1 MNQSPTIGAL
11 AAALA
16 KAQGEIK
23 GAIKDSANPFFKS
36 KYADLTSVK
45 DACQEALTKYNI
57 AVIQGPR
64 ANGAQV
70 IVTTMLAHE
79 SGEWVSE
86 EFSAHAKDDS
96 PQSVMACVTYLR
108 RGGLAAMVGV
118 APEDDDG
125 ESAQPRAPYVPQKHG
140 SQPSQQRGVEAA
152 KDLIVATRNIEAAK
166 AILTPDAHALDDR
179 RRALWTRLK
188 DLGMPA
194 GAAADWVKT
203 NRKTPPGSDMTVADF
218 EKMEGMV
225 KAIEEGKS
233 PVTEDIKF

>member
-1 MNQSPTIGAL
+1 MNQSTSIGAL

-23 GAIKDSANPFFKS
+23 GAVKDSANPFFKS

-45 DACQEALTKYNI
+45 DACQEALTKYGI

-86 EFSAHAKDDS
+86 EFSAHAKDDT

-125 ESAQPRAPYVPQKHG
+125 ESAQPRPAQRYTPK
-140 SQPSQQRGVEAA
+140 PSVEAA
-152 KDLIVATRNIEAAK
+152 KDLIVAHKNIEAAK
-166 AILTPDAHALDDR
+166 AMLGADAHALDER

-194 GAAADWVKT
+194 GAAADWVKS
-203 NRKTPPGSDMTVADF
+203 NRASPPGGDLTVQDF
-218 EKMEGMV
+218 VRMEELVTGIEKGAAV
-225 KAIEEGKS
+225 KD
-233 PVTEDIKF
+233 DIQF

>member
-1 MNQSPTIGAL
+1 MNQSASIGAL

-45 DACQEALTKYNI
+45 DACQEALTKYGI

-125 ESAQPRAPYVPQKHG
+125 ESAQPRP
-140 SQPSQQRGVEAA
+140 QQRYTPKPQGVEAA
-152 KDLIVATRNIEAAK
+152 KDLIVAHKNIEAAK
-166 AILTPDAHALDDR
+166 AMLSTDAHSLDSR
-179 RRALWTRLK
+179 RKALWTKLTA
-188 DLGMPA
+188 LGLPA
-194 GAAADWVKT
+194 GAAAAWVRD
-203 NRKTPPGSDMTVADF
+203 NRATPPVGELTAADYDRL
-218 EKMEGMV
+218 EERAERVGAG
-225 KAIEEGKS
+225 KAPAE
-233 PVTEDIKF
+233 EDIKF

>member
-1 MNQSPTIGAL
+1 MNQSASIGAL

-125 ESAQPRAPYVPQKHG
+125 ESAQPRNPYVPQKHG

-152 KDLIVATRNIEAAK
+152 KDLIVAHKNIEAAK
-166 AILTPDAHALDDR
+166 AMLSTDAHSLDSR
-179 RRALWTRLK
+179 RKALWTKLTA
-188 DLGMPA
+188 LGLPA
-194 GAAADWVKT
+194 GAAAAWVRD
-203 NRKTPPGSDMTVADF
+203 NRATPPVGELTAADYDRL
-218 EKMEGMV
+218 EERAERVGAG
-225 KAIEEGKS
+225 KAPAE
-233 PVTEDIKF
+233 EDIKF